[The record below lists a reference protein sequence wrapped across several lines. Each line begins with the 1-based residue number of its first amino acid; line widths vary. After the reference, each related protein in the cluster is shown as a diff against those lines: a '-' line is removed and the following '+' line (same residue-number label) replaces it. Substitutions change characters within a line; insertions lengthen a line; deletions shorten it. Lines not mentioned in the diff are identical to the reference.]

1 MFTSHSRAFTLL
13 EIVVA
18 MAVFSVIAVSV
29 FGVIDATMVS
39 SGELQA
45 SQRINRETTAFIELC
60 RKTFAT
66 LPAAAVIHSD
76 PAEATAPDGQELL
89 FTNAPSI
96 FSWGDNSLNYGT
108 TTLGVRAQ
116 DDGNFSLSI
125 SRSDFVPPDD
135 DASPAGNGITPDA
148 MLEPDDQGRYWLA
161 LIPDLQWVQWRFYDP
176 NINDWTDTWTQGA
189 RPHLVELQFLLP
201 DETIPVRAVFPVSIA
216 AAQPPAK

>member
-1 MFTSHSRAFTLL
+1 MFTSRNGFTLL
-13 EIVVA
+13 EIIVA
-18 MAVFSVIAVSV
+18 MTVFSIIAVSV

-45 SQRINRETTAFIELC
+45 AQRINNETAGFIELC

-66 LPAAAVIHSD
+66 LPAAAVIRSD
-76 PAEATAPDGQELL
+76 PEEGNAPNGQEIV

-96 FSWGDNSLNYGT
+96 FQWGESAMNYGS

-125 SRSDFVPPDD
+125 SRSDFAPPDD
-135 DASPAGNGITPDA
+135 DAPGATPDTT
-148 MLEPDDQGRYWLA
+148 LEPDDQGRYWLP
-161 LIPDLQWVQWRFYDP
+161 LIPNLQWVHWNFYDP
-176 NINDWTDTWTQGA
+176 AISDWTDTWTRGA

-201 DETIPVRAVFPVSIA
+201 DDTIPVRAVFPVSIA
-216 AAQPPAK
+216 AAQPPKP